1 MADGHVFRAL
11 RYWIILLYFY
21 VCFSGALLPKTN
33 PDLDISGDTLL
44 FISHGLTTV
53 KIQHFNH
60 RSPSSQHAKN
70 LQLPNSRLLLL
81 GCRFTINSSLSLLLI
96 RLANDVE
103 LQPGPVGSSS
113 SHDILS
119 DLRDLSTKNGLKII
133 HQNIRGL
140 VANKDSLCQMI
151 DDSKHIDIISLSETH
166 LSDSEEAQVQL
177 DGYTFINRPRKTGKG
192 GGVGVYI
199 SSSVPFHRRLDL
211 ERDGI
216 ECIWIEI
223 LFPKS
228 KGILI
233 GFIYR
238 PPSSSKHLCADFEN
252 KLESMLSAVSSENKE
267 CILTGDI
274 NCNYLVS
281 SDNKELKAMLLS
293 FGLKQLIKDPTRVTQ
308 DSKTL
313 LDVIYTNRPQ
323 NVYSVKTIPAGL
335 SDHDMIGCVRKLH
348 NHKFQP
354 RTITCRNYANYDPIS
369 FCNDLRSNSLT
380 PVFKSSCVNEAWSFL
395 KAILKKCIDKH
406 APAIKKRIKGK
417 LCPWLTQ
424 KVKQE
429 MNTKDQLLRKARKTN
444 REIDWSSYK
453 RQRNKV
459 NGMVKNCKSRYHR
472 ELLEETVGSPNKFWS
487 AIKKLYPT
495 KSTKEPGAAF
505 LVNGAVET
513 DKEVIANSFCKF
525 FTDVAGSLKRKI
537 FPLCNFVWKRPL
549 TIDTQQP
556 LENFEF
562 RSVSD
567 KVVFNALKSLK
578 RNKSSGLDNFP
589 SGMLKDSADIIAKPL
604 THIINLSLATGSIP
618 TDWKAAKI
626 VPLFKSGSMAE
637 IDNYRPISILPSMS
651 KILEKVVFKQLMAH
665 FEQNGLLSHFQYGFR
680 RMRSTELAVTHLTDV
695 IRREGENGNLTGCVF
710 IDLSKAFD
718 TISHSGLLSKLSTYG
733 VRGTEL
739 AWFTDYLFCRSQ
751 VVQYKGVLS
760 EPQPIL
766 TGVPQ
771 GSILGPILFI
781 IFFND
786 VHKPL
791 QHSKIITYAD
801 DSVIYTSSKDID
813 TIQRSLSED
822 MNNLCEWFKDN
833 ELIINLKK
841 DKTESMLFGTAKRI
855 NLQDKELKLS
865 VNGTLI
871 NNTSTYKYLGVH
883 LDSSLNL
890 ASHFDRIY
898 KKAATRINLLRSIRP
913 LIDQKCAESIYNTM
927 IAPIFTY
934 CGTLGLSFPDYRK
947 EMIKNIE
954 RRGFKVIGNSS
965 FNPPS
970 VNNLIKRKSCLFVFD
985 CLLNNVCTPFKNYF
999 ERLVHSKATRN
1010 NGISVKLPKVR
1021 LEFGKKSF
1029 YYQGAKTFNNL
1040 PAELRSLDSRLKF
1053 KNKLRDYFS

>member
-1 MADGHVFRAL
+1 MGWWFNFFFFLVDQIFGGIFQTKTKGFED
-11 RYWIILLYFY
+11 LLTS
-21 VCFSGALLPKTN
+21 VTKARENGSTHSLA
-33 PDLDISGDTLL
+33 
-44 FISHGLTTV
+44 
-53 KIQHFNH
+53 KI
-60 RSPSSQHAKN
+60 P
-70 LQLPNSRLLLL
+70 SRL
-81 GCRFTINSSLSLLLI
+81 GYR
-96 RLANDVE
+96 RLVISFGE
-103 LQPGPVGSSS
+103 LVVGSKS
-113 SHDILS
+113 SHLQKLLTDSIPENLS
-119 DLRDLSTKNGLKII
+119 AKLGSPKDFKNSLIEDVGK
-133 HQNIRGL
+133 
-140 VANKDSLCQMI
+140 VEPNKGG
-151 DDSKHIDIISLSETH
+151 
-166 LSDSEEAQVQL
+166 A
-177 DGYTFINRPRKTGKG
+177 KG
-192 GGVGVYI
+192 GG
-199 SSSVPFHRRLDL
+199 
-211 ERDGI
+211 
-216 ECIWIEI
+216 
-223 LFPKS
+223 
-228 KGILI
+228 
-233 GFIYR
+233 
-238 PPSSSKHLCADFEN
+238 
-252 KLESMLSAVSSENKE
+252 
-267 CILTGDI
+267 
-274 NCNYLVS
+274 
-281 SDNKELKAMLLS
+281 
-293 FGLKQLIKDPTRVTQ
+293 
-308 DSKTL
+308 
-313 LDVIYTNRPQ
+313 
-323 NVYSVKTIPAGL
+323 
-335 SDHDMIGCVRKLH
+335 
-348 NHKFQP
+348 
-354 RTITCRNYANYDPIS
+354 
-369 FCNDLRSNSLT
+369 RSNVET
-380 PVFKSSCVNEAWSFL
+380 PVPGRASRLTDLTMTNADLKEA
-395 KAILKKCIDKH
+395 
-406 APAIKKRIKGK
+406 
-417 LCPWLTQ
+417 
-424 KVKQE
+424 
-429 MNTKDQLLRKARKTN
+429 
-444 REIDWSSYK
+444 
-453 RQRNKV
+453 
-459 NGMVKNCKSRYHR
+459 
-472 ELLEETVGSPNKFWS
+472 
-487 AIKKLYPT
+487 
-495 KSTKEPGAAF
+495 
-505 LVNGAVET
+505 
-513 DKEVIANSFCKF
+513 VIAYGLFL
-525 FTDVAGSLKRKI
+525 FTEED
-537 FPLCNFVWKRPL
+537 
-549 TIDTQQP
+549 
-556 LENFEF
+556 
-562 RSVSD
+562 SVD
-567 KVVFNALKSLK
+567 K
-578 RNKSSGLDNFP
+578 
-589 SGMLKDSADIIAKPL
+589 
-604 THIINLSLATGSIP
+604 
-618 TDWKAAKI
+618 
-626 VPLFKSGSMAE
+626 
-637 IDNYRPISILPSMS
+637 
-651 KILEKVVFKQLMAH
+651 
-665 FEQNGLLSHFQYGFR
+665 YGFR

-1010 NGISVKLPKVR
+1010 NGISVKLPKIYLDEEKNIKSTDCQCPRGNFKCGHAAALFIHGLYTLNRTDVECQWR
-1021 LEFGKKSF
+1021 QRKATNFLLPSVQEMFPPAKPGYRALLRDPTCEERSDLFQKLKNYGKFTGLYWLMSPEPENQSGSLSVATVDDMIF
-1029 YYQGAKTFNNL
+1029 QEECLQLQGAGVQRQYFLEKVKVDWKTI
-1040 PAELRSLDSRLKF
+1040 EDVSRLTSGQ
-1053 KNKLRDYFS
+1053 RDNPSWQMIRKGRLTASNFGLALNAKRVTPSLIKRLLGEYDLSRVKAVQWGVTNESEAIKAFTMRTGLAVVETGVWLHESGVLGASPDGLVGDDSVLEAKCP

>member
-1 MADGHVFRAL
+1 MR
-11 RYWIILLYFY
+11 
-21 VCFSGALLPKTN
+21 
-33 PDLDISGDTLL
+33 
-44 FISHGLTTV
+44 
-53 KIQHFNH
+53 
-60 RSPSSQHAKN
+60 
-70 LQLPNSRLLLL
+70 
-81 GCRFTINSSLSLLLI
+81 GCRGRGIKSYRAKRASS
-96 RLANDVE
+96 
-103 LQPGPVGSSS
+103 
-113 SHDILS
+113 
-119 DLRDLSTKNGLKII
+119 
-133 HQNIRGL
+133 
-140 VANKDSLCQMI
+140 
-151 DDSKHIDIISLSETH
+151 
-166 LSDSEEAQVQL
+166 
-177 DGYTFINRPRKTGKG
+177 
-192 GGVGVYI
+192 
-199 SSSVPFHRRLDL
+199 
-211 ERDGI
+211 
-216 ECIWIEI
+216 
-223 LFPKS
+223 
-228 KGILI
+228 
-233 GFIYR
+233 
-238 PPSSSKHLCADFEN
+238 
-252 KLESMLSAVSSENKE
+252 
-267 CILTGDI
+267 
-274 NCNYLVS
+274 
-281 SDNKELKAMLLS
+281 
-293 FGLKQLIKDPTRVTQ
+293 
-308 DSKTL
+308 
-313 LDVIYTNRPQ
+313 
-323 NVYSVKTIPAGL
+323 
-335 SDHDMIGCVRKLH
+335 
-348 NHKFQP
+348 
-354 RTITCRNYANYDPIS
+354 
-369 FCNDLRSNSLT
+369 
-380 PVFKSSCVNEAWSFL
+380 
-395 KAILKKCIDKH
+395 
-406 APAIKKRIKGK
+406 
-417 LCPWLTQ
+417 
-424 KVKQE
+424 
-429 MNTKDQLLRKARKTN
+429 
-444 REIDWSSYK
+444 
-453 RQRNKV
+453 
-459 NGMVKNCKSRYHR
+459 
-472 ELLEETVGSPNKFWS
+472 
-487 AIKKLYPT
+487 
-495 KSTKEPGAAF
+495 
-505 LVNGAVET
+505 
-513 DKEVIANSFCKF
+513 
-525 FTDVAGSLKRKI
+525 
-537 FPLCNFVWKRPL
+537 
-549 TIDTQQP
+549 
-556 LENFEF
+556 
-562 RSVSD
+562 
-567 KVVFNALKSLK
+567 
-578 RNKSSGLDNFP
+578 
-589 SGMLKDSADIIAKPL
+589 
-604 THIINLSLATGSIP
+604 
-618 TDWKAAKI
+618 
-626 VPLFKSGSMAE
+626 
-637 IDNYRPISILPSMS
+637 
-651 KILEKVVFKQLMAH
+651 
-665 FEQNGLLSHFQYGFR
+665 
-680 RMRSTELAVTHLTDV
+680 STELAVTHLTDV

-865 VNGTLI
+865 ANGSLI

-985 CLLNNVCTPFKNYF
+985 CLQNNVRTPFKNYF

>member
-1 MADGHVFRAL
+1 MSLYSFP
-11 RYWIILLYFY
+11 II
-21 VCFSGALLPKTN
+21 FSYCLINREA
-33 PDLDISGDTLL
+33 
-44 FISHGLTTV
+44 LTT
-53 KIQHFNH
+53 
-60 RSPSSQHAKN
+60 
-70 LQLPNSRLLLL
+70 
-81 GCRFTINSSLSLLLI
+81 
-96 RLANDVE
+96 
-103 LQPGPVGSSS
+103 
-113 SHDILS
+113 
-119 DLRDLSTKNGLKII
+119 
-133 HQNIRGL
+133 
-140 VANKDSLCQMI
+140 LC
-151 DDSKHIDIISLSETH
+151 
-166 LSDSEEAQVQL
+166 
-177 DGYTFINRPRKTGKG
+177 FIN
-192 GGVGVYI
+192 YI
-199 SSSVPFHRRLDL
+199 
-211 ERDGI
+211 I
-216 ECIWIEI
+216 N
-223 LFPKS
+223 
-228 KGILI
+228 
-233 GFIYR
+233 FI
-238 PPSSSKHLCADFEN
+238 
-252 KLESMLSAVSSENKE
+252 
-267 CILTGDI
+267 I
-274 NCNYLVS
+274 
-281 SDNKELKAMLLS
+281 
-293 FGLKQLIKDPTRVTQ
+293 
-308 DSKTL
+308 
-313 LDVIYTNRPQ
+313 
-323 NVYSVKTIPAGL
+323 
-335 SDHDMIGCVRKLH
+335 
-348 NHKFQP
+348 
-354 RTITCRNYANYDPIS
+354 
-369 FCNDLRSNSLT
+369 
-380 PVFKSSCVNEAWSFL
+380 
-395 KAILKKCIDKH
+395 
-406 APAIKKRIKGK
+406 
-417 LCPWLTQ
+417 
-424 KVKQE
+424 
-429 MNTKDQLLRKARKTN
+429 
-444 REIDWSSYK
+444 
-453 RQRNKV
+453 
-459 NGMVKNCKSRYHR
+459 
-472 ELLEETVGSPNKFWS
+472 
-487 AIKKLYPT
+487 
-495 KSTKEPGAAF
+495 
-505 LVNGAVET
+505 
-513 DKEVIANSFCKF
+513 
-525 FTDVAGSLKRKI
+525 
-537 FPLCNFVWKRPL
+537 
-549 TIDTQQP
+549 
-556 LENFEF
+556 
-562 RSVSD
+562 
-567 KVVFNALKSLK
+567 
-578 RNKSSGLDNFP
+578 
-589 SGMLKDSADIIAKPL
+589 
-604 THIINLSLATGSIP
+604 IINLSLATGSVP

-718 TISHSGLLSKLSTYG
+718 TISHSGLLSKFSTYG

-865 VNGTLI
+865 ANGSLI

-985 CLLNNVCTPFKNYF
+985 CLQNNVCTPFKNYF